1 MDNLTHTLAALAMSQ
16 AGLNRKTRFATL
28 TLIVGA
34 NLPDIDLVGALGGG
48 ATYLKYHRGI
58 THSILGAAI
67 LATLLGALVYFLG
80 RKAPPAKKPGPPV
93 DALWLFAI
101 SWIAL
106 ASHVLMDFTNAYGI
120 RPFLPFSGR
129 WYAWDIM
136 PIVDLL
142 LWAFLILGLS
152 LPSLFR
158 LISEEVGARKTRSRW
173 GPIFALG
180 SMLALWGVR
189 DLAHRRV
196 LGFLDDHTYG
206 RENPLRL
213 GAFPS
218 AINPFAWTGVV
229 ETESAFHILDAS
241 ALDSDVDA
249 EHTTVYH
256 KPEPSPVL
264 DAAGKTRT
272 TEIFLDFARFPWP
285 NVEETD
291 NGFHVTIQDL
301 RFARV
306 LGKPRP
312 FMVEIE
318 LDKNLRVLSES
329 FNFFGKA
336 RP

>member
-34 NLPDIDLVGALGGG
+34 NLPDIDLVATLGGG
-48 ATYLKYHRGI
+48 ATCLKYHRGI

-93 DALWLFAI
+93 DARWLLAI

-106 ASHVLMDFTNAYGI
+106 ASHVLMDFTNTYGI

-136 PIVDLL
+136 PIVDVL
-142 LWAFLILGLS
+142 LWALLILGLS
-152 LPSLFR
+152 LPPLFR

-196 LGFLDDHTYG
+196 LGFLDAHSYG
-206 RENPLRL
+206 QENPLRM

-218 AINPFAWTGVV
+218 PINPFAWTGVV
-229 ETESAFHILDAS
+229 ETESAFHVLDAS

-256 KPEPSPVL
+256 KPESSPVL

-272 TEIFLDFARFPWP
+272 AQVFTDFARFPWS

-291 NGFHVTIQDL
+291 NGFHVTMQDL
-301 RFARV
+301 RYAPAP
-306 LGKPRP
+306 GKPRA
-312 FMVEIE
+312 FLVEIE

-329 FNFFGKA
+329 FNFFAKG